1 MPSDDP
7 SSKAKAKH
15 DRESF
20 IAYDQRGPH
29 RECDLVGFT
38 VSQEQTL
45 DVFQQ
50 PLWVAKD
57 ATFLPVQTVHA
68 TRWLWI
74 MMGARV
80 LECGAEEITRVN
92 RLQYSVESLAE
103 LNLLGFGDLPC

>member
-1 MPSDDP
+1 MR
-7 SSKAKAKH
+7 SS
-15 DRESF
+15 R
-20 IAYDQRGPH
+20 IY
-29 RECDLVGFT
+29 GFPGAD
-38 VSQEQTL
+38 SSCL
-45 DVFQQ
+45 QQ
-50 PLWVAKD
+50 LLWFAND
-57 ATFLPVQTVHA
+57 GTFLPIQTVHA